1 MAKFYGNIGYFSTIE
16 EPENSGIWVEKIVE
30 RQYYGDFVRI
40 ARNLQSENK
49 VNGDININQS
59 ISIVADEYAF
69 ENFANIKY
77 VEFGGNKWK
86 VSYVEVNH
94 PRLTLTVGGLYNDQ
108 IGV

>member
-1 MAKFYGNIGYFSTIE
+1 MAKFYGNIGYSSTSE
-16 EPENSGIWVEKIVE
+16 NPANSGIWVESNTV
-30 RQYYGDFVRI
+30 RQYYGDFTRV

-49 VNGDININQS
+49 VNGDINMNQS

-86 VSYVEVNH
+86 VSYVEVQH
-94 PRLTLTVGGLYNDQ
+94 PRLILTVGGLYND
-108 IGV
+108 